1 MNNITVT
8 DIFGMPNT
16 IAIYLSNLNFF
27 LYIKKYYVKFNVK

>member
-1 MNNITVT
+1 MNNIIVT

-16 IAIYLSNLNFF
+16 IAIYLLNLNFF